1 MRGVWTRRGGAAGNL
16 SQTHAAKNK
25 KRPWNVWPSP
35 KSLPPPS
42 ARAPSLGE
50 KQEAPIL
57 WNKFLLMWTC
67 WWGLKGGRWTHM
79 TIRMHFTAFYRWL
92 CDGVLFLRPQMDR
105 VSGQSQQS
113 NPCCPCHMSDTPG
126 QEKCHTALLLRFT
139 LPLRFENKTPQ
150 VSVHKH

>member
-1 MRGVWTRRGGAAGNL
+1 MRGVWTGRGGAAGNL
-16 SQTHAAKNK
+16 SPTHAAKNK
-25 KRPWNVWPSP
+25 KWPWNVWPSP

-79 TIRMHFTAFYRWL
+79 TIRIHFTAFIADCVTVCCFWGLRWTEFL
-92 CDGVLFLRPQMDR
+92 ANRSSQTPAVQHVWCTWPRKVSHCPSSVLYFALEVWKQ
-105 VSGQSQQS
+105 
-113 NPCCPCHMSDTPG
+113 NPTSVCP
-126 QEKCHTALLLRFT
+126 
-139 LPLRFENKTPQ
+139 
-150 VSVHKH
+150 